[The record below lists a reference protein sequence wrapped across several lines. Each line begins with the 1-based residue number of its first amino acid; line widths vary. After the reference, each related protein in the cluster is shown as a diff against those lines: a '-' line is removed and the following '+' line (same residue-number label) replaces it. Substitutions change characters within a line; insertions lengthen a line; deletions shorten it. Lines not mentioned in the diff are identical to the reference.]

1 MPLATK
7 QQVIQRME
15 SAVEH
20 LKRDLGGLRTGRASL
35 ALLDGVKVDYYG
47 TPTPLK
53 QVATLGIPESRLITV
68 QPWEPPLVKEIEK
81 ALLASGLGLTPSNDG
96 KVIRIPL
103 PPLSEE
109 RRKELI
115 KICKKHGEETKVHIR
130 VVRRDGNEEL
140 KELQKKS
147 TITEDDLRKAEEEIQ
162 KLTDQY
168 VHQVD
173 QILKKKEDE
182 ILEV

>member
-1 MPLATK
+1 
-7 QQVIQRME
+7 
-15 SAVEH
+15 
-20 LKRDLGGLRTGRASL
+20 
-35 ALLDGVKVDYYG
+35 LDGIKVDYYG

-53 QVATLGIPESRLITV
+53 QVATLGIPESRLMTV

-130 VVRRDGNEEL
+130 AVRRDGNEEL

-147 TITEDDLRKAEEEIQ
+147 TITEDDLRKAEAEIQ

-168 VHQVD
+168 IHQVD